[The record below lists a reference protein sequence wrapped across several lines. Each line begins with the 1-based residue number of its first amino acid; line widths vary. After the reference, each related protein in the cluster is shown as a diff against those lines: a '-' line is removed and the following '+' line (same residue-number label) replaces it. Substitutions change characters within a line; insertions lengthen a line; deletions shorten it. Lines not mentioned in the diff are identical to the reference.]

1 MKRSKPSWQRDIALE
16 RVNRL
21 FELAGESHRAGSGM
35 ADRYVEIAR
44 KIAMHYKVGMP
55 KNLRTRFCRKC
66 GAFMVP
72 GSTSTVRTRSSNKA
86 VIIKCSRC
94 GGVMRFPYGK
104 RRVTHA

>member
-21 FELAGESHRAGSGM
+21 FELAAEAHSAKNGM

-44 KIAMHYKVGMP
+44 KIAMRYKIGIP

-72 GSTSTVRTRSSNKA
+72 GSTSTVRTRASKKA
-86 VIIKCSRC
+86 VIVKCSKC
-94 GGVMRFPYGK
+94 GGVMRFPYKK
-104 RRVTHA
+104 RN